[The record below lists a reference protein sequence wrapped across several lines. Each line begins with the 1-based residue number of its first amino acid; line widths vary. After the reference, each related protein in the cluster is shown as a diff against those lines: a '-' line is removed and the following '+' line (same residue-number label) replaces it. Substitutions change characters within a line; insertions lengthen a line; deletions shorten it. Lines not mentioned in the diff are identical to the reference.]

1 MRCRKKCLIV
11 RKPNRLN
18 RKGDTAPIPE
28 KVVVAWPSR
37 EVGSIKKIMARLEVE
52 VGQRYG
58 RLTVE
63 GVARIT
69 RQKKFYRCR
78 CDCGTVK
85 AVRKDHLL
93 TARVVSCGCHRKEM
107 FRVFGWG
114 R

>member
-1 MRCRKKCLIV
+1 MK
-11 RKPNRLN
+11 
-18 RKGDTAPIPE
+18 E
-28 KVVVAWPSR
+28 Q
-37 EVGSIKKIMARLEVE
+37 VE

-93 TARVVSCGCHRKEM
+93 TARVVSCGCKRKEVLVAYKT
-107 FRVFGWG
+107 RKVWG
-114 R
+114 RV